1 MYITFKTKKLQK
13 QCCEKAITN
22 YGTKIARLISRRLQE
37 IEAADNFNILLEYKI
52 GKCHS
57 LKGNLQGKYGIWLD
71 NPFRMIIE
79 PIYEKEDC
87 ECQGACTCS
96 MDLSK
101 IKIVDIVDIGDYHG
115 KKKK

>member
-13 QCCEKAITN
+13 QCYEKAVTK

-57 LKGNLQGKYGIWLD
+57 LDGDLQGKYGMWLD

-79 PIYEKEDC
+79 PIGEKRDC
-87 ECQGACTCS
+87 KCQGTCTCS
-96 MDLSK
+96 ADLSE
-101 IKIVDIVDIGDYHG
+101 IKIVDIIDIRDYHG
-115 KKKK
+115 KKKR